1 MKTTIE
7 LSDSVFTEIKQCSKE
22 MGIPMRELFE
32 TALRKYLQSL
42 KQEKVQYQ
50 YENHPFKGQGVC
62 AGVQEGNW
70 EYIRSNIYKGRGE

>member
-7 LSDSVFTEIKQCSKE
+7 LSDSVFTETKQCSKE
-22 MGIPMRELFE
+22 LGIPIRELFE

-42 KQEKVQYQ
+42 KQEEEQ

-62 AGVQEGNW
+62 AGVPEGNW
-70 EYIRSNIYKGRGE
+70 DYIRSNIYKGRGG